1 MPPGYAG
8 LQKEY
13 SERQVVIY
21 AIVDIEGNQAD
32 DGFRDFRPG
41 RRCRTIVQSRSR
53 RSKSRLVEEFSR
65 EKQGSGEQADTN

>member
-1 MPPGYAG
+1 MPPRYAG

-41 RRCRTIVQSRSR
+41 RRCRTIVQT
-53 RSKSRLVEEFSR
+53 
-65 EKQGSGEQADTN
+65 GAGEAKAG